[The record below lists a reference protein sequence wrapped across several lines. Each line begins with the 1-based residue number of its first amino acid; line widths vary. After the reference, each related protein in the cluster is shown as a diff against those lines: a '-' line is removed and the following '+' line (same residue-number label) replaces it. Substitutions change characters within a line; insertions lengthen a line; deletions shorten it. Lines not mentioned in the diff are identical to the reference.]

1 MELHIWRGKGSSI
14 TVELTEAQEV
24 AIYAILGLDINPDE
38 TSYHCYSDESVAM
51 LTEQIKKSIKM
62 RKD

>member
-1 MELHIWRGKGSSI
+1 MELHIWRGKGSGI
-14 TVELTEAQEV
+14 TVELTEAQEA
-24 AIYAILGLDINPDE
+24 AIYAILGLNINPDE
-38 TSYHCYSDESVAM
+38 TSYRCYSDESVAM